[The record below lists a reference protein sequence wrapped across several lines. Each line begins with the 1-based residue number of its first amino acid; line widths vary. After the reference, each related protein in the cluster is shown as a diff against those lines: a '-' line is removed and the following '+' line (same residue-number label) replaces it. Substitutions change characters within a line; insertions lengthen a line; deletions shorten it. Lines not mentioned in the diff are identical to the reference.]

1 MLHGKLTSP
10 DGAKDLTYVL
20 QKATGKLAAKIKHAY
35 AEITSTVTL
44 FTTRIPVVLFLLLAF
59 CPQNAAFFEI
69 FFLFSDFFMTE
80 KKNLPLT
87 TTALFVRYKMVS
99 PEAMPHSF
107 PDLHY
112 CNTLSN

>member
-59 CPQNAAFFEI
+59 CPQNAAVFEI

-80 KKNLPLT
+80 KKDLPLT